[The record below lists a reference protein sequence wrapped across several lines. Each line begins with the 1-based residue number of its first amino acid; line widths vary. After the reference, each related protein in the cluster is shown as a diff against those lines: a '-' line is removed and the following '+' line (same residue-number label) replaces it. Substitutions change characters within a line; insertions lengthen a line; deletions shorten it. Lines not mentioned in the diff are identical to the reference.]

1 MPRDDSLTPSRTRPE
16 TTRAR
21 AALIGLGGLV
31 ALGAGYW
38 IYNQVTV
45 SPGTAQRIVIS
56 RGGEVTRVVGPGQT
70 GYINPFLDGRMVFDM
85 AVLATDRS
93 TPDRAMAGVS
103 ADGHPFNLFGAA
115 IWHEGTEEDL
125 RWRFSHIKAG
135 AEMMSPLMAS
145 SVQAVLGSRPMDE
158 IIRDAG
164 SVQAALTADLKDRAK
179 RLLRIELQE
188 FVLTRIEPGESFRAV
203 VAEREVGR
211 ARAAAI
217 AASPAVA
224 GNNDNAVDV
233 EMIRRWDGRGIIP
246 ETLERRERRGG
257 DTSAQAGR

>member
-1 MPRDDSLTPSRTRPE
+1 MPRDDSLTPPRTRPE
-16 TTRAR
+16 DTRAR
-21 AALIGLGGLV
+21 TALIGLGALAVLGL
-31 ALGAGYW
+31 GYW
-38 IYNQVTV
+38 VYGQVTV

-93 TPDRAMAGVS
+93 TPDRGMAGVS
-103 ADGHPFNLFGAA
+103 ADGHPFTLFGAA
-115 IWHEGTEEDL
+115 IWHEGSEEDL
-125 RWRFSHIKAG
+125 RWRFAHIKAG

-145 SVQAVLGSRPMDE
+145 SVQAILGTRSMDD

-224 GNNDNAVDV
+224 ANNENAIDI

-246 ETLERRERRGG
+246 ETLERRDRRPAEPGAP
-257 DTSAQAGR
+257 TR